1 MNLSEIS
8 IKKPVFAWMLM
19 IGLILFGAI
28 CFNRM
33 GVSQLPDVDFPIV
46 NVSVSL
52 DGAAPEVMEV
62 DVVDPLE
69 SALMGIAGIKSISS
83 SSKTGNANISVEFD
97 IDKNI
102 DTAVQEIQ
110 TVISRVTKK
119 LPKDIDPP
127 SVTKSNPEDQPIVIL
142 TVSSDKMNKKDLM
155 TLIRDRIQDRFTTIE
170 GVGEVNLMG
179 YLDPNLRVWLSTEK
193 LNASELTISDIV
205 NAIQN
210 EHSEMPSGRIEGV
223 DKEFNIRTMGE
234 APTPEEFSKI
244 VINRRGGSVNYSPIM
259 LRDVARVEDGLE
271 DSRRISRVGGAP
283 AVGLGIKK
291 QRGSNAVQVA
301 KAVKAKIVEL
311 QKTLPQGVE
320 IGVRFDTTQFIE
332 DSIHELNFTL
342 IFSAMLTAAVCWL
355 FLGSFSATINVILAI
370 PTSIIGSFIVLYSLG
385 FTLNT
390 FTLLGLSLAIG
401 IVVDDAIMVLENIV
415 RHQERG
421 ARRKH
426 AALWGSKEITLAA
439 MAATAAIIAIFLP
452 VAFMSGVIGK
462 FFFQFGV
469 TISVAV
475 LLSLLEALTL
485 TPMRCS
491 EFLTVTPRTTF
502 IGRSVDFAFTKSAE
516 LYKNVI
522 PTLLR
527 FRWLV
532 LCTALLVFVSSFY
545 FVKQLKKEFVPS
557 QEQGRVML
565 RLQTKVGSS
574 LDFTDKKVKEIE
586 NLVRSNPNVDQY
598 FANVGGSD
606 VNSGMIFLTLKELKD
621 RSRSPLTGKPISQLE
636 FSNYLRTEIKKIEK
650 IRVTIQDPSGMGLS
664 SKRGFPI
671 EFAVKGPNWDKLVE
685 YSQAIQ
691 DEMSD
696 NDMFADVD
704 SDYRAGMPE
713 VRVIPNRLKA
723 KEYGVSVNDI
733 AETINATMGGIV
745 PGKFSKEGHR
755 YDIRVRLLGTE
766 RVTPED
772 ILKLKVRNNRGE
784 LIQLAKVITL
794 DKGLALQSISRQ
806 DRERAITISSNLPPK
821 VSQDKALKK
830 IEEISKKILPEGYR
844 ISISGSSQTYQESFQ
859 GLLFALL
866 LGIIVAYMVLASQ
879 FNSFLHP
886 FTVLTALPFS
896 VTGAFLAL
904 YFTGQSL
911 NIYSMI
917 GIILLMGIV
926 KKNSILLVDFTNQM
940 RQKKMDVPTALTEAC
955 PLRLRPILMTSI
967 ATIVGAIP
975 AALALG
981 PGAET
986 RIPMAITVIGGV
998 MVSTLL
1004 TLFVVPCV
1012 YSLLSSLERQK
1023 AEEELD

>member
-1 MNLSEIS
+1 MSLSELS

-19 IGLILFGAI
+19 AGLIIFGAL

-46 NVSVSL
+46 TVSVTLS
-52 DGAAPEVMEV
+52 GAAPEVMEV
-62 DVVDPLE
+62 DVVDPIE
-69 SALMGIAGIKSISS
+69 SALMGIAGIKSLSS
-83 SSKTGNANISVEFD
+83 SSKTGSANISVEFD
-97 IDKNI
+97 IDKDI

-110 TVISRVTKK
+110 TVLSRITKK
-119 LPKDIDPP
+119 LPKDIDAPV
-127 SVTKSNPEDQPIVIL
+127 VTKSNPEDQPILIM
-142 TVSSDKMNKKDLM
+142 TVSSATMDKRDLM
-155 TLIRDRIQDRFTTIE
+155 TLIRDRIQDRFTTVD
-170 GVGEVNLMG
+170 GVGEVNMMG
-179 YLDPNLRVWLSTEK
+179 YLEPNLRVWLSTEK
-193 LNASELTISDIV
+193 LNMKELTITDIV
-205 NAIQN
+205 NAIQT
-210 EHSEMPSGRIEGV
+210 EHTEQPSGRIEGT

-234 APTPEEFSKI
+234 APTPEEFGKI
-244 VINRRGGSVNYSPIM
+244 VMAKRGGSVNYSPIM
-259 LRDVARVEDGLE
+259 LRDVSTIEDSLE
-271 DSRRISRVGGAP
+271 DSRRISRVSGAM

-301 KAVKAKIVEL
+301 QAVKVRIAEL
-311 QKTLPQGVE
+311 QKTLPPGVE

-342 IFSAMLTAAVCWL
+342 IFSAILTALVCWL

-370 PTSIIGSFIVLYSLG
+370 PTSIIGSFICLYALG

-421 ARRKH
+421 ARRRH

-491 EFLTVTPRTTF
+491 EFLEVGKRTTL
-502 IGRSVDFAFTKSAE
+502 IGRSVEFAFHKSAE
-516 LYKNVI
+516 LYKEII

-527 FRWLV
+527 FRWAV
-532 LCTALLVFVSSFY
+532 LIGALLIFISSFF
-545 FVKQLKKEFVPS
+545 FVRQLKKEFVPS

-574 LDFTDKKVKEIE
+574 LEFTDSKIKEVE
-586 NLVRSNPNVDQY
+586 NLISQNKDVEQY
-598 FANVGGSD
+598 FTHAGGND
-606 VNSGMIFLTLKELKD
+606 VNNGMIFMTLKPLKE
-621 RSRSPLTGKPISQLE
+621 RTINPKTQEPFTQFEFSQLMRE
-636 FSNYLRTEIKKIEK
+636 EVKKIK
-650 IRVTIQDPSGMGLS
+650 GIRVTIQDPSGMGLS
-664 SKRGFPI
+664 SKRGFPV
-671 EFAVKGPNWDKLVE
+671 EFAIKGSDWDKLVE
-685 YSQAIQ
+685 YSEAIMA
-691 DEMSD
+691 EMHESD
-696 NDMFADVD
+696 LFSDVD
-704 SDYRAGMPE
+704 SDYKAGMPE
-713 VRVIPNRLKA
+713 VRVVPNRLKA

-733 AETINATMGGIV
+733 ATTINATMGGIV
-745 PGKFSKEGHR
+745 PGKFSKGGHR

-766 RVTPED
+766 RSKPED

-784 LIQLAKVITL
+784 LIPLSKVVTIE
-794 DKGLALQSISRQ
+794 KGLALQSISRQ
-806 DRERAITISSNLPPK
+806 DRERAITVSANLPPK
-821 VSQDKALKK
+821 ASQDKAIKK
-830 IEEISKKILPEGYR
+830 VQEIAKKHLPPDYR
-844 ISISGSSQTYQESFQ
+844 IAISGNSQTYQESFQ
-859 GLLFALL
+859 GLIFALL

-879 FNSFLHP
+879 FNSFIHP

-896 VTGAFLAL
+896 ITGAFIAL
-904 YFTGQSL
+904 YVAGQSL

-926 KKNSILLVDFTNQM
+926 KKNSILLVDFTNQV
-940 RQKKMDVPTALTEAC
+940 REKGSNVAEALTEAC

-986 RIPMAITVIGGV
+986 RIPMAIAVIGGV
-998 MVSTLL
+998 FVSTLL

-1012 YSLLSSLERQK
+1012 YSILSSLERRK
-1023 AEEELD
+1023 PEEID

>member
-1 MNLSEIS
+1 MTLSELS

-19 IGLILFGAI
+19 AGLIIFGAI

-46 NVSVSL
+46 SVSVSL
-52 DGAAPEVMEV
+52 EGAAPEVMEV

-83 SSKTGNANISVEFD
+83 SSKTGSANISVEFD

-110 TVISRVTKK
+110 TVISRITKK

-127 SVTKSNPEDQPIVIL
+127 VVTKSNPEDQPILIM
-142 TVSSDKMNKKDLM
+142 TASSAKMDKKDLM
-155 TLIRDRIQDRFTTIE
+155 TLVRDRIQDRFTTIE
-170 GVGEVNLMG
+170 GVGEVSLMG
-179 YLDPNLRVWLSTEK
+179 YLEPNLRVWLSTEE
-193 LNASELTISDIV
+193 LNRKELTITDIV
-205 NAIQN
+205 SAIQT
-210 EHSEMPSGRIEGV
+210 EHSEQPSGRIEGL

-244 VINRRGGSVNYSPIM
+244 VIARRGGSVNYSPIM
-259 LRDVARVEDGLE
+259 LKDVAKVEDSLE
-271 DSRRISRVGGAP
+271 DSRRISRVGGAS

-301 KAVKAKIVEL
+301 KAVKTRILEL
-311 QKTLPQGVE
+311 QKTLPTGVE
-320 IGVRFDTTQFIE
+320 LGVRFDTTEFIE

-342 IFSAMLTAAVCWL
+342 LFSAILTAGVCWL

-370 PTSIIGSFIVLYSLG
+370 PTSIIGSFICLYALG

-491 EFLTVTPRTTF
+491 EFLDVTPRTTLV
-502 IGRSVDFAFTKSAE
+502 GRSVEFAFHKSAE
-516 LYKNVI
+516 LYKAII
-522 PTLLR
+522 PTLVR
-527 FRWLV
+527 FRWAV
-532 LCTALLVFVSSFY
+532 LLGAVLIFVSSFY

-574 LDFTDKKVKEIE
+574 LEFTDKKVKEVE
-586 NLVRSNPNVDQY
+586 ALVRSNPNVEQY
-598 FANVGGSD
+598 FANVGGND
-606 VNSGMIFLTLKELKD
+606 VNSGMIFLTLKPLKQRA
-621 RSRSPLTGKPISQLE
+621 RSEKTGKLISQQE
-636 FSNYLRTEIKKIEK
+636 FTENLRADLKKIEK

-671 EFAVKGPNWDKLVE
+671 EFAVKGSDWDKLVE
-685 YSQAIQ
+685 YSQLIMN
-691 DEMSD
+691 EMNES
-696 NDMFADVD
+696 DMFSDVD
-704 SDYRAGMPE
+704 SDYKAGMPE
-713 VRVIPNRLKA
+713 VRVIPDRLKA
-723 KEYGVSVNDI
+723 KEYGVSINDI
-733 AETINATMGGIV
+733 AQTINATMGGVV
-745 PGKFSKEGHR
+745 PGKFSKGGHR
-755 YDIRVRLLGTE
+755 YDIRVRLLGQE
-766 RVTPED
+766 RTNPED

-784 LIQLAKVITL
+784 LIPLSKVVNL
-794 DKGLALQSISRQ
+794 NKGLALQSISRQ
-806 DRERAITISSNLPPK
+806 DRERAITISANLPPK
-821 VSQDKALKK
+821 MSQDKALKK
-830 IEEISKKILPEGYR
+830 VQEISKKHLPDNYR
-844 ISISGSSQTYQESFQ
+844 ISISGNSQTYQDSFK
-859 GLLFALL
+859 GLAFALL
-866 LGIIVAYMVLASQ
+866 LGIVVAYMVLASQ
-879 FNSFLHP
+879 FNSFIHP

-896 VTGAFLAL
+896 ITGAFLAL

-940 RQKKMDVPTALTEAC
+940 RAKKMDVLEALTEAC

-998 MVSTLL
+998 LVSTLL

-1012 YSLLSSLERQK
+1012 YSLLSSLERAK
-1023 AEEELD
+1023 IDEEID

>member
-1 MNLSEIS
+1 MTLSEIS

-52 DGAAPEVMEV
+52 DGAAPEVMEI

-69 SALMGIAGIKSISS
+69 SALMGIAGIKSVSS

-97 IDKNI
+97 INKNI
-102 DTAVQEIQ
+102 DIAVQEIQ
-110 TVISRVTKK
+110 TVISRITKK

-127 SVTKSNPEDQPIVIL
+127 VVTKSNPEDQPIIIM
-142 TVSSDKMNKKDLM
+142 TVSSKTMSKKDLM
-155 TLIRDRIQDRFTTIE
+155 TLIRDRIQDRFTTID
-170 GVGEVNLMG
+170 GVSEVNLMG

-193 LNASELTISDIV
+193 LNQNELTVADIV

-210 EHSEMPSGRIEGV
+210 EHSEQPSGRIQGTE
-223 DKEFNIRTMGE
+223 KEFNIRTMGE
-234 APTPEEFSKI
+234 APTPLEFSKI
-244 VINRRGGSVNYSPIM
+244 VIARRGGSVNYSPVM
-259 LRDVARVEDGLE
+259 LKDVANVEDGLE
-271 DSRRISRVGGAP
+271 DSRRLSRVGGAP
-283 AVGLGIKK
+283 AVGLGVKK

-301 KAVKAKIVEL
+301 KAVKAKIIEL
-311 QKTLPQGVE
+311 QKTLPQDVE
-320 IGVRFDTTQFIE
+320 LGVRFDTTQFIE

-342 IFSAMLTAAVCWL
+342 IFSALLTAAVCWL

-370 PTSIIGSFIVLYSLG
+370 PTSVIGSFICLYALG

-415 RHQERG
+415 RHRERG
-421 ARRKH
+421 EKRRK
-426 AALWGSKEITLAA
+426 AALYGSMEITLAA

-452 VAFMSGVIGK
+452 VAFMGGVIGK

-485 TPMRCS
+485 TPMRCA
-491 EFLTVTPRTTF
+491 EFLDVSPRTTF
-502 IGRSVDFAFTKSAE
+502 IGRNIESAFLQSAKFYKSI
-516 LYKNVI
+516 I
-522 PTLLR
+522 PTLLK
-527 FRWLV
+527 FRWAV
-532 LCTALLVFVSSFY
+532 LSLSLLIFVSSFY
-545 FVKQLKKEFVPS
+545 FVTKLKKEFVPT
-557 QEQGRVML
+557 QEQGRVMI
-565 RLQTKVGSS
+565 RLKTKVGTS
-574 LDFTDKKVKEIE
+574 LETTDKKIKEVEELVKSKADVE
-586 NLVRSNPNVDQY
+586 QY
-598 FANVGGSD
+598 FANIGGGD
-606 VNSGMIFLTLKELKD
+606 VNSGMIYLTLKPLKD
-621 RSRSPLTGKPISQLE
+621 RTRSTTTGKPLTQTEFTDQLRIE
-636 FSNYLRTEIKKIEK
+636 LEQIKKIRA
-650 IRVTIQDPSGMGLS
+650 IIQDPSAMGLS

-671 EFAVKGPNWDKLVE
+671 EFAVQGQDWETLVE
-685 YSQAIQ
+685 KSELIMN
-691 DEMSD
+691 EM
-696 NDMFADVD
+696 NQTNMFSDVD
-704 SDYRAGMPE
+704 SDYKAGMPE
-713 VRVIPNRLKA
+713 VRVIPNRQKA
-723 KEYGVSVNDI
+723 REYGVSINDI
-733 AETINATMGGIV
+733 AQIINATMGGII
-745 PGKFSKEGHR
+745 PGKFSKGGHR
-755 YDIRVRLLGTE
+755 YDIRVQLLDKERLN
-766 RVTPED
+766 PND

-784 LIQLAKVITL
+784 LITLSKVVTL
-794 DKGLALQSISRQ
+794 NEGLALQSISRQ
-806 DRERAITISSNLPPK
+806 DRERAITISANLPSK
-821 VSQDKALKK
+821 ISQDKALKK
-830 IEEISKKILPEGYR
+830 VEELAKKILPTGYR
-844 ISISGSSQTYQESFQ
+844 ISISGNSQTYKDSFK
-859 GLLFALL
+859 GLIFALI

-879 FNSFLHP
+879 FNSFIHP

-896 VTGAFLAL
+896 ITGAFLAL
-904 YFTGQSL
+904 YFTHQSL

-940 RQKKMDVPTALTEAC
+940 RAKNMSVEEALLEAC

-975 AALALG
+975 PALALG

-986 RIPMAITVIGGV
+986 RVPMAITVIGGV
-998 MVSTLL
+998 LISTIL

-1012 YSLLSSLERQK
+1012 YSILSKIERK
-1023 AEEELD
+1023 PHTENLD